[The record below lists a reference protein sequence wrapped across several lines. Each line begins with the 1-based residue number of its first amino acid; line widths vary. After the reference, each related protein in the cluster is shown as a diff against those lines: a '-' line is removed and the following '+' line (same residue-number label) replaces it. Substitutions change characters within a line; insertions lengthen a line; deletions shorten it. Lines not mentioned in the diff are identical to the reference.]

1 MLPFTFVRGEDMFFI
16 KDCAIF
22 FLGVV
27 VACCIGYAALCYLEE
42 IPKFISKKLK
52 K

>member
-1 MLPFTFVRGEDMFFI
+1 MLPFTSVRGENMLFI

-22 FLGVV
+22 FLGVLA
-27 VACCIGYAALCYLEE
+27 ACCIGYAVLCYAEE